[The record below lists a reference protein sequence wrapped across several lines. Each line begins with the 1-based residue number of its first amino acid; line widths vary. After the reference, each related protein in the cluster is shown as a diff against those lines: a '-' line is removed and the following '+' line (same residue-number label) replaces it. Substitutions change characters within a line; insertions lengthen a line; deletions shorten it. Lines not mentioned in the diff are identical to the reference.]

1 MLGLPSPS
9 ALRNAA
15 VASIAGAGI
24 ALVGLSLTNVAAMD
38 GTLAAA
44 THQPAPIHRTT
55 QVSYVTKRD
64 CPREHRQTSTSLS
77 TAAGRR
83 WSYAQSPVRPPGRC

>member
-9 ALRNAA
+9 ALRHAA
-15 VASIAGAGI
+15 VASVAGAGV

-44 THQPAPIHRTT
+44 TQAPAPIHHTT
-55 QVSYVTKRD
+55 QVSYVTKHG
-64 CPREHRQTSTSLS
+64 CAREHRPTSKNQTTSD
-77 TAAGRR
+77 
-83 WSYAQSPVRPPGRC
+83 WQY